1 MDRKSMDFAE
11 KNLLPDN
18 KNTLRQLARAKRKAV
33 SAALREASIHSMSQN
48 LLSCARDWPPALIA
62 GYCAMGSEA
71 DVMPALALLSQAG
84 HSLAL
89 PAISQNALLFR
100 AFRIGDP
107 LQIGPLKTLE
117 PAKDQPLCLPTV
129 MLVPLLAFDR
139 NLMRLGQGA
148 GFYDRALAEL
158 RRNGPVLA
166 IGIAFSCQMSET
178 PLPAEPHDQGLDLVV
193 TEQAIYR
200 PQTGS

>member
-1 MDRKSMDFAE
+1 MNFAE
-11 KNLLPDN
+11 KNHLSDP
-18 KNTLRQLARAKRKAV
+18 KKALRHLARARRKAV
-33 SAALREASIHSMSQN
+33 SGAMREEATRSISRN
-48 LLSCARDWPPALIA
+48 LLTCARDWPPALIA
-62 GYCAMGSEA
+62 GYYAMGSEA
-71 DVMPALALLSQAG
+71 DVLPALALLSQAG

-89 PAISQNALLFR
+89 PAIHQNALLFR

-107 LQIGPLKTLE
+107 LQNGALKTLE
-117 PAKDQPLCLPTV
+117 PAEDQPLCSPTV
-129 MLVPLLAFDR
+129 VLVPLLAFDR
-139 NLMRLGQGA
+139 SLMRLGQGA

-158 RRNGPVLA
+158 RRQGPVLA

-178 PLPAEPHDQGLDLVV
+178 ALPAEPHDQSLDLVV

>member
-1 MDRKSMDFAE
+1 MDFAE
-11 KNLLPDN
+11 KNPLSDP
-18 KNTLRQLARAKRKAV
+18 KKALRLLARAKRKAV
-33 SAALREASIHSMSQN
+33 SGAMREEATRSMSHN
-48 LLSCARDWPPALIA
+48 LLTCARDWPSALVA

-71 DVMPALALLSQAG
+71 DVMPALTLLSQAG
-84 HSLAL
+84 HALAL
-89 PAISQNALLFR
+89 PAINQNTLIFR
-100 AFRIGDP
+100 SFRIGDP
-107 LQIGPLKTLE
+107 LHNGPLKTLQ
-117 PAKDQPLCLPTV
+117 PAENQPLCSPTV
-129 MLVPLLAFDR
+129 VLVPLLAFDR

-148 GFYDRALAEL
+148 GFYDRALADL

-178 PLPAEPHDQGLDLVV
+178 ALPAEPHDQGLDLVV

>member
-1 MDRKSMDFAE
+1 MDFAE
-11 KNLLPDN
+11 KNPLSDP
-18 KNTLRQLARAKRKAV
+18 KKALRLLARAKRKAV
-33 SAALREASIHSMSQN
+33 SGAMREEATRSMSHN
-48 LLSCARDWPPALIA
+48 LLTCARDWPSALVA

-84 HSLAL
+84 HALAL
-89 PAISQNALLFR
+89 PAINQNTLIFR
-100 AFRIGDP
+100 AYRIGDP
-107 LQIGPLKTLE
+107 LHNGPLKTLQ
-117 PAKDQPLCLPTV
+117 PAENQPLCSPTV
-129 MLVPLLAFDR
+129 VLVPLLAFDR

-178 PLPAEPHDQGLDLVV
+178 ALPAEPHDQSLDLVV